1 MEGTIYSLEI
11 QRFIAHHSPGLG
23 IDKDLRKTLFM
34 TGSVLICFEMKCEYG
49 HKNTVKFRFLFSK
62 VMFRIEA
69 CC

>member
-49 HKNTVKFRFLFSK
+49 HKNTVKFRIYAFTPK
-62 VMFRIEA
+62 
-69 CC
+69 